1 MADNKEVLMD
11 VNGNMVLGDMSSSKE
26 LKVSICVAVK
36 EKEMGVSLVDLLA
49 PIPVNVIIGNAPSFS
64 KMINEI
70 IYSSRTTDIF
80 IFCSH
85 RVRPTKEDIYRMIA
99 KINEG
104 YGLVAFYRLACFGFK
119 MDLIRKVGFFD
130 ERFIPA
136 GYEDDDFF
144 FRLQEADIAMYE
156 DKSVEYIPGPSLWQQ
171 ELYTFE
177 GVPYK
182 QPITYKYFIKKW
194 ERDHYSYTIKRRVS
208 EQQMCYNMEYNINDD
223 ESKKVST
230 VFKKWGESHLFPDNL
245 QKVYNVVNNLGIENK
260 RILIFG
266 GTGSLGQKFITMN
279 SSNGNK
285 MYVVSRDENKH
296 WLLSQKNEFKDVS
309 FIIGDI
315 RDYERVT
322 ETIAMVNPHII
333 IIAAA
338 MKHIDRCEY
347 DVNEA
352 FLTNT
357 TGVMNVCKSV
367 FTNEVRFKK
376 LECVVYV
383 STDKA
388 TKPIN
393 TYGMTKAL
401 SEKIMIEYS
410 KKMFSSS
417 IKFMTTRYGNI
428 LNSRGS
434 IIPKLQE
441 STADVFTLTHPDMTR
456 FIMTQEQ
463 AIHLIEY
470 AILNGLSGETIIPK
484 LTSMKIEDIFNIF
497 AELKN
502 KTIKITAIRPG
513 EKIHEELLNED
524 ELRRTFMRDDYYIL
538 PPSYEKNDNVKVI
551 SPETFKNNS
560 YSSCDNIISKEELK
574 NYLIE
579 TGFLSGVPP
588 PRGGSLSLNCVQT
601 K

>member
-1 MADNKEVLMD
+1 MSQILKNANGDIVLD
-11 VNGNMVLGDMSSSKE
+11 TSKNVDIR
-26 LKVSICVAVK
+26 VSVCVAVK
-36 EKEMGVSLVDLLA
+36 EKQMGDSIVNLLS
-49 PIPVNVIIGNAPSFS
+49 PIPVNVVIGSATSYS

-70 IYSSRTTDIF
+70 IYSSRNTDIL
-80 IFCSH
+80 IICSH
-85 RVRPTKEDIYRMIA
+85 RVRPSKDDISRMIA

-104 YGLVAFYRLACFGFK
+104 YGLVAFYRLAFFGFK
-119 MDLIRKVGFFD
+119 MDLIHKIGFFD

-136 GYEDDDFF
+136 GYEDDDLF

-156 DKSVEYIPGPSLWQQ
+156 DKSVEYISGPSLWQQ

-182 QPITYKYFIKKW
+182 QPITYKFFIKKW
-194 ERDHYSYTIKRRVS
+194 DRDHTTYTIKRRLP
-208 EQQMCYNMEYNINDD
+208 EQQLCYNMSHPVAGE
-223 ESKKVST
+223 KKVLNKKLVT
-230 VFKKWGESHLFPDNL
+230 FKKWKESHLFEENL
-245 QKVYNVVNNLGIENK
+245 QKVYSVVNDMGIENK

-266 GTGSLGQKFITMN
+266 GTGSLGQKFITLN
-279 SSNGNK
+279 SGSGNTI
-285 MYVVSRDENKH
+285 YVVSRDENKH
-296 WLLSQKNEFKDVS
+296 WIMSQKEEFKEVK

-315 RDYERVT
+315 RDYDRVT
-322 ETIAMVNPHII
+322 ECIKKVNPHII

-352 FLTNT
+352 LNTNT
-357 TGVMNVCKSV
+357 KGVMNVCKSV
-367 FTNEVRFKK
+367 FLNESSFKK

-410 KKMFSSS
+410 EKMYDSS
-417 IKFMTTRYGNI
+417 IKFITTRYGNI

-434 IIPKLQE
+434 IIPKLNE
-441 STADVFTLTHPDMTR
+441 FTGDELTLTHEDMTR

-463 AIHLIEY
+463 AIKLIEY
-470 AILNGLSGETIIPK
+470 AILGGVSGETVIPK
-484 LTSMKIEDIFNIF
+484 LTSMKIHDVFSIF
-497 AELKN
+497 AERRN
-502 KTIKITAIRPG
+502 KTIKITEIRPG

-524 ELRRTFMRDDYYIL
+524 ELRRTFERDNYYIL
-538 PPSYEKNDNVKVI
+538 PPSYQKRDEIVNIV
-551 SPETFKNNS
+551 SPDIFKNNS
-560 YSSCDNIISKEELK
+560 YSSCDNIMNKEDLQKYLKELNLIS
-574 NYLIE
+574 
-579 TGFLSGVPP
+579 
-588 PRGGSLSLNCVQT
+588 
-601 K
+601 